1 MLTWLLSSSPR
12 CTVCRE
18 DEIVSTVGVVDW
30 LVKYTTDTQSLR
42 ESIEKA
48 GLVMEATFTFLD
60 MLST

>member
-1 MLTWLLSSSPR
+1 M
-12 CTVCRE
+12 
-18 DEIVSTVGVVDW
+18 STVGVVDW